1 MKRIA
6 LVLIFLGMVFVPGG
20 QVFAQDDTLPAYCEL
35 DYILEELML
44 HISNIERLED
54 LAPVVEFVLTTITEC
69 AEPVLNRLVEALL
82 GISVEDGGVIVEP
95 AVNFDPNDGVM
106 TGDEAEYVVYSVFSG
121 DIAIANQYLCADE
134 QIDEDEF
141 DLLGE
146 VTVDYVTCREG
157 ENAVTCNYSVTFQ
170 LEGTEPTPLEDT
182 TTFEIVDGKL
192 CNSTAE

>member
-6 LVLIFLGMVFVPGG
+6 LVLIFLGMVFVPRE

-44 HISNIERLED
+44 HIGNVERLED

-82 GISVEDGGVIVEP
+82 GVSVEEGGVIEP
-95 AVNFDPNDGVM
+95 TVNFDPNDGVM

-141 DLLGE
+141 DVLGE

-157 ENAVTCNYSVTFQ
+157 ENAVTCDYSVTFQ
-170 LEGTEPTPLEDT
+170 LGSNDASPLEDS
-182 TTFEIVDGKL
+182 TTFEIVEGKL
-192 CNSTAE
+192 CNSRAE